1 MRAAWAGA
9 LVLALAGSVSAA
21 GPERV
26 TGFVEVPQGRLW
38 YDAQGQGPPL
48 VLLHDGLLPSETWG
62 PVLPALARHYRVVRY
77 DRRFYGRSRS
87 DTRDYSNVDDLRRL
101 LEQLDLAP
109 AVLMGCSAG
118 GGLALDFALAE
129 PQRVAALVL
138 VGPVVSGFG
147 FTEHFRERS
156 LRNLSP
162 TYFGRS
168 QKEAVER
175 WVSDRFLTDAR
186 NAGAR
191 ARLAEL
197 LTRYPFAAGG
207 GDTGGQ
213 PASPPALGRLDQVS
227 VPVLLITG
235 ESDVP
240 EVHAHIGVLAAGLPR
255 AERQVI
261 AVAGHLPQL
270 ERPEELAARVL
281 DFLAPPTHVRALLD
295 DLRAEPGDTA
305 ALAYAARARLE
316 IQQAEGQ
323 KRERALVHEL
333 SYASPRGGRVPAWL
347 VVPAPAPPKGPR
359 PPRPAAAAAGAPAAG
374 PGPAPTP
381 RPSPAPPGPGLLFL
395 HHGQGHRDTFLDE
408 AVELAA
414 DGFVSLL
421 ISAPEKRAGQLGGA
435 LPFDAAHDRAEI
447 EQTVTDLR
455 RGLDLLAG
463 RAEVDPDRLGYVG
476 YSLGATMGARL
487 LGLEPRLK
495 ATVQVAGLPALT
507 LALEHGRRRPATAFH
522 GLLDDPAARGS
533 YLATLAPLDGV
544 RFLGQRAPAPLLL
557 QFARADDYVSPLDAA
572 LYEMAAGPP
581 VQVSWHDGGHFS
593 LGNGP
598 ARQERRDFLRRVL
611 LPARRERAEA
621 P

>member
-1 MRAAWAGA
+1 MRTARAVA
-9 LVLALAGSVSAA
+9 LALALAGSASAV

-26 TGFVEVPQGRLW
+26 TGFVDVPQGRLW

-62 PVLPALARHYRVVRY
+62 LVVPALARHYRVVRY

-118 GGLALDFALAE
+118 GGLALDLALDE

-138 VGPVVSGFG
+138 VGPVVSGLG
-147 FTEHFRERS
+147 VSEHFRERS
-156 LRNLSP
+156 LRNLAP

-168 QKEAVER
+168 QDEAVER
-175 WVSDRFLTDAR
+175 WVADRFLTDGR
-186 NAGAR
+186 NVAAR

-197 LTRYPFAAGG
+197 LARYPFAAGG
-207 GDTGGQ
+207 GDVGGR
-213 PASPPALGRLDQVS
+213 PASPPAAGRLDQAR
-227 VPVLLITG
+227 VPVLLVTG

-240 EVHAHIGVLAAGLPR
+240 EVQAQVGVLAATLPR

-270 ERPEELAARVL
+270 ERPDELAARVL
-281 DFLAPPTHVRALLD
+281 DFLAPATHVRALLD
-295 DLRAEPGDTA
+295 ELRAEPGDAA

-316 IQQAEGQ
+316 VQQADGQ
-323 KRERALVHEL
+323 KRERALVYDL

-347 VVPAPAPPKGPR
+347 VAPAPRPQKGAR
-359 PPRPAAAAAGAPAAG
+359 PARPAA
-374 PGPAPTP
+374 PGPL
-381 RPSPAPPGPGLLFL
+381 PSPPPAGPGLLFL
-395 HHGQGHRDTFLDE
+395 HHGQGDRDTFLDE
-408 AVELAA
+408 AVELAG

-421 ISAPEKRAGQLGGA
+421 VSAPGQRPGRREGER
-435 LPFDAAHDRAEI
+435 PFDAAHDRAEV

-463 RAEVDPDRLGYVG
+463 RAEVDPERLGYVG

-487 LGLEPRLK
+487 LGVEPRLK
-495 ATVQVAGLPALT
+495 ASVQVAGLPALT
-507 LALEHGRRRPATAFH
+507 LALDRGRRRPSTSFH
-522 GLLDDPAARGS
+522 GLLDEPAARGA
-533 YLATLAPLDGV
+533 YLAALAPLDGV
-544 RFLGQRAPAPLLL
+544 RFLGQRAAVPLLL
-557 QFARADDYVSPLDAA
+557 QYARSDEYVSPLDAA
-572 LYEMAAGPP
+572 LYELAAGPP
-581 VQVSWHDGGHFS
+581 VEVSWHDGDHFS
-593 LGNGP
+593 LGAGP
-598 ARQERRDFLRRVL
+598 AREERRAFLRRALV
-611 LPARRERAEA
+611 ARPREKGET